1 MSRDARRR
9 RAFLALQ
16 ASLEA
21 EKRLNAL
28 KSRRLRRAHAIRRR
42 LQALQRN
49 QTTRRLQAC
58 IVILSLFCQHKSS
71 EVSGLYQGM
80 SVRLCDCIC
89 LLSCDI
95 VYLV

>member
-1 MSRDARRR
+1 MSRDARRL

-42 LQALQRN
+42 LQALQRK
-49 QTTRRLQAC
+49 QTTKRLQAC
-58 IVILSLFCQHKSS
+58 IVILSLSLLSTQIIRS
-71 EVSGLYQGM
+71 VWTIPRY
-80 SVRLCDCIC
+80 VRL
-89 LLSCDI
+89 
-95 VYLV
+95 